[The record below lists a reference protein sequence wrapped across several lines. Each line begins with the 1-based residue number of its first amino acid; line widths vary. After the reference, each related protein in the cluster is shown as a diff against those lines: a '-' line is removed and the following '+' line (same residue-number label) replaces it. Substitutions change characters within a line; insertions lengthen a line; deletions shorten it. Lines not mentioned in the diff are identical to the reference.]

1 MTRTDLNT
9 FVIFIPIMYLCSCSV
24 TTTTYSTGQSSTTLN
39 QNNPDY
45 NWYPRYYF
53 HGSRYYSLL
62 EDKPSTPIPLR
73 HQTAVG

>member
-1 MTRTDLNT
+1 MTRAYFASL
-9 FVIFIPIMYLCSCSV
+9 VGVIPIFYLCSCSV
-24 TTTTYSTGQSSTTLN
+24 TTTTYSTGQSSTTRN

-62 EDKPSTPIPLR
+62 EDKPFIPVPLR
-73 HQTAVG
+73 HDTAVG